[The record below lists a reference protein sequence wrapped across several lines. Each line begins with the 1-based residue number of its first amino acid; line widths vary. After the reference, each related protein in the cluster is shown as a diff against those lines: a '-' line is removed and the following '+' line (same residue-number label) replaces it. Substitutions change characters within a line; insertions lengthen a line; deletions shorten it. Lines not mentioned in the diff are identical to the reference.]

1 MPRAIWTGA
10 ISFGLVNVP
19 VKLYSAIS
27 QKTVRFNQLHERD
40 GVRIQL
46 KRICPADG
54 EEVPFEHIVKGYEIT
69 PGEYVVVSKEELE
82 ALEPPKTKTI
92 EIEEFID
99 AGEIDPIY
107 YDRSYYLLPDR
118 VGQKPY
124 RLLVAAMEQAGKVAI
139 GRVTIRTKEQL
150 VAIRPTGDMLTMAT
164 MNYADEVVASTDLE
178 ARPADEVKTAERERD
193 MARQLVDSLTS
204 DFEPDKFHD
213 TYRERV
219 LELIAQKAEGK
230 EVALAPATERAP
242 APDLMAALEA
252 SVEAVQRDRQP
263 ARGRKRGAKKEAAPA
278 RRPRAGTRR

>member
-54 EEVPFEHIVKGYEIT
+54 EEVPFEHVVKGYEIA
-69 PGEYVVVSKEELE
+69 PGEYVVVSKDELE

-99 AGEIDPIY
+99 GTEIDPIY
-107 YDRSYYLLPDR
+107 YDRSYYVLPDR
-118 VGQKPY
+118 MGQKPY
-124 RLLVAAMEQAGKVAI
+124 RLLVAAMEASGKVAI
-139 GRVTIRTKEQL
+139 GRVTIRSKEQL
-150 VAIRPTGDMLTMAT
+150 VAIRPTAGMLTMAT
-164 MNYADEVVASTDLE
+164 MNYADEVVPPGDLE
-178 ARPADEVKTAERERD
+178 DRPAAEVKTAERERD
-193 MARQLVDSLTS
+193 MARQLVESLAG

-219 LELIAQKAEGK
+219 LELVAQKAEGK
-230 EVALAPATERAP
+230 EVSLAPAAERAP

-252 SVEAVQRDRQP
+252 SVEAAKRDRKP
-263 ARGRKRGAKKEAAPA
+263 AGGRKRGAKKEAAAP
-278 RRPRAGTRR
+278 RRPRSGAGR